1 MLSRAD
7 CERMDASDPLA
18 SARAN
23 FVVPAERIYLNGNSL
38 GLQPQ
43 AAAAAVQRGM
53 NAWAQEAVGAWN
65 SAGWIALAEKIAG
78 LLAPLLGADP
88 DELVVGDST
97 SINLYKLLHAAL
109 AYTSQERV
117 LLIEQG
123 NFPTDSYVAQGLQR
137 PMRSVPAEQLLD
149 AIDTRVGVVL
159 LSHVHYRTGARQDMA
174 AINARAAEVGA
185 VVVWDLAHSAGAV
198 PLDLHAAGTQYAVGC
213 GYKFLNGG
221 PGAPAYAYVARSRQ
235 ARLQSPIQ
243 GWFGHVRPFA
253 FDEEYQP
260 AAGVQR
266 LQVGTPPILS
276 LCALQAALEDWSQV
290 RLSKV
295 WEKRQRLFELGVA
308 LCEQLRSAHS
318 AVGDL
323 RLLTPQDAERQ
334 GSQISLQMPMAGP
347 VNRALQ
353 AMGVI
358 GDFRAPDVLR
368 FGLTPLYTRYVD
380 VWDAFNVLH
389 SVLRERRWDHPDFL
403 QQPRVT

>member
-18 SARAN
+18 AVRAN
-23 FVVPAERIYLNGNSL
+23 FVLPAERIYLNGNSL

-43 AAAAAVQRGM
+43 AAAAAVQRGLS
-53 NAWAQEAVGAWN
+53 AWAQDAVGAWN
-65 SAGWIALAEKIAG
+65 SAGWIDLADRVAE
-78 LLAPLLGADP
+78 LLAPLLGAGP
-88 DELVVGDST
+88 NEVVIGDST

-109 AYTSQERV
+109 AQVPQERL

-137 PMRSVPAEQLLD
+137 PLRSVPADQLLD
-149 AIDTRVGVVL
+149 AIDERVGVVL
-159 LSHVHYRTGARQDMA
+159 LSHVHYRSGAQQDMA
-174 AINARAAEVGA
+174 AINARAAAVGA

-221 PGAPAYAYVARSRQ
+221 PGAPAYAYVARRRQ
-235 ARLQSPIQ
+235 SELQTPIQ
-243 GWFGHVRPFA
+243 GWFGHAQPFA
-253 FDEEYQP
+253 FEEAYQP

-276 LCALQAALEDWSQV
+276 MCALQAALEDWSQLDLG
-290 RLSKV
+290 RV
-295 WEKRQRLFELGVA
+295 WDKRQRLFGLGVE
-308 LCEQLRSAHS
+308 LCDQMLGAGSTDAEVQ
-318 AVGDL
+318 
-323 RLLTPQDAERQ
+323 LLTPRSAGQQ
-334 GSQISLQMPMAGP
+334 GSQLSLQMPMAGP
-347 VNRALQ
+347 VNRVLQ
-353 AMGVI
+353 SLGVV

-380 VWDAFNVLH
+380 LWDAFSTLAM
-389 SVLRERRWDHPDFL
+389 VLRERRWDQPQFL